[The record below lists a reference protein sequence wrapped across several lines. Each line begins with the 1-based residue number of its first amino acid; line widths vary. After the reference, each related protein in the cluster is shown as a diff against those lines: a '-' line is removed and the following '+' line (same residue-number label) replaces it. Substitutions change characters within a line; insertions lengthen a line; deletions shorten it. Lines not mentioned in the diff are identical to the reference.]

1 MLSKQ
6 QRAYAIKEANNEA
19 RYEELYEKAVRRY
32 LDKTDWNISDWL
44 DKKEYKEF
52 KKLQDN

>member
-1 MLSKQ
+1 MIRKSEVTYLEREK
-6 QRAYAIKEANNEA
+6 

-32 LDKTDWNISDWL
+32 LDKTDWDISEWL

-52 KKLQDN
+52 KKLQEGN